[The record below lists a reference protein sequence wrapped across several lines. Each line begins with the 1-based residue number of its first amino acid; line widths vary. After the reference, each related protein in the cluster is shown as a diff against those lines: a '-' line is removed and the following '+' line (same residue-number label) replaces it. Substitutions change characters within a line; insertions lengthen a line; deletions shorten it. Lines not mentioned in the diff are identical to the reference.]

1 MARPRIPVIPP
12 EERIGKLKPKP
23 IDIDMICYWLEHHA
37 TLGEIAGSFR
47 VGRDTIQRVVLEEF
61 GCTFEKLKEVFSE
74 AGKLSLRRNQ
84 WKLSQRNASMA
95 IFLGKNYLNQTDQ
108 APEKNIYP
116 NNPILKQ
123 LLEGIYNKAK
133 DIEENHEDVK

>member
-12 EERIGKLKPKP
+12 EGKIGKLKPKP
-23 IDIDMICYWLEHHA
+23 IDVDMICYWLEHQA

-47 VGRDTIQRVVLEEF
+47 VGRDTIQRVVEEEF
-61 GCTFEKLKEVFSE
+61 GCTFEQLKEVFSE
-74 AGKLSLRRNQ
+74 AGKLSIRRNQ

-95 IFLGKNYLNQTDQ
+95 IFLGKNYLGQTDN
-108 APEKNIYP
+108 APEKNVYP

-123 LLEGIYNKAK
+123 LLGEISNKA
-133 DIEENHEDVK
+133 EEIKKENENNE